1 MIRIIASVFFIMV
14 SGSLLS
20 QKFEWAKQVGSSA
33 GSDEVSALASTNSDN
48 VIVGAGFFGGTLTG
62 TAAASGGKDV
72 FVKGINKNGSVNFN
86 PLHFISTGANDA
98 INDAIGSSNVTYV
111 TGKLHGTLA
120 VTNGSTN
127 ITGTYG
133 AGSYFLAKVNASG
146 NADWVVPSTN
156 NLLSEGQAVA
166 ADAAGNIYVA
176 GVYKGT
182 MISGTDTIISQ
193 GINNDIFI
201 YKYNSSGLAQ
211 WLRSITGAGSEEIVS
226 LDYDNSSSKLL
237 VLGNFNQTIQLDT
250 SAINVLSPI
259 ASNAYDVFIAA
270 FNTNGVLGTHRRPF
284 HSSGNVKATDFAIL
298 STGDI
303 AIAGG
308 FTTSI
313 TDGSARNFNSAG
325 GEDIFIGKVDTAFVA
340 NDLKTYGGVNSEK
353 ITQLEADNNLFA
365 FGEFGSNLT
374 FGSYSAT
381 ANSSNDVFILSWNN
395 SLTEFSAH
403 GAVAGT
409 GSNIVTAKSMKL
421 GGSRIYFSG
430 KFRRIASFGNAV
442 TFASKAVSFFDG
454 YLSSASAKEIYC
466 PIDDSVSLASNLRY
480 NIAGDSALLCFAD
493 SGQLSAL
500 ATSTSFRY
508 QWYNSTGLITGATNQ
523 NFQTKQTDSFR
534 LVITDIV
541 KSCADTS
548 RFIKIHVEDP
558 VTPTIED
565 TIVCVGTGQFLITLS
580 PAYSLTNG
588 GSLTGSPG
596 INQSTGEFFSV
607 FAGAGIDTIVYVF
620 EDING
625 CRGSDIATYEVRAN
639 PVISFGTLPIYC
651 EGDSKDTLKFGSSV
665 VPKGTSYYEIS
676 GVNSYG
682 IQDSVVFRSDSL
694 PANQTPG
701 HSVIYHTID
710 SIGCKSAR
718 TASIVVNPK
727 PNVLFNFSSP
737 RPFCSNTLPF
747 TLVGGNQPGGYY
759 WGNSVDSSN
768 ATYTPSL
775 ATSIID
781 TANFSFKDNL
791 GCSDTASAI
800 FNVDTVPIV
809 SFLYTTKICTSDS
822 LIILTEGTPTLQGN
836 GQYKSPWVSLG
847 NFFPR
852 LSGVGTHLVTYVFV
866 NQKGC
871 QDSVSQNLI
880 VNSLPGVSMAAV
892 TPICEN
898 ENSRL
903 ITGGAPTGGVYS
915 VRGQVLVNGLLD
927 PSKFP
932 VLPGTIQDS
941 VVYTYTDTNNCTS
954 IGIASLLIRRLDG
967 LVFNPALTLNR
978 LCNNDSIDLFAMGDT
993 LFSPPPANGG
1003 RFMDEYGEVISIFR
1017 GGNYLPVE
1025 SDTATLSRL
1034 QYIYDYSSTGC
1045 SDTATRFLRISF
1057 SPIASIKPIPFAC
1070 AGIDFEIEGQGG
1082 ITYLWDNDST
1092 INPLPIIQDSATKYF
1107 VTTTNINGCKDSAS
1121 VLVELSNG
1129 SIIIGKGTTITLKKG
1144 GEVAI
1149 DILDVYPADTVELIG
1164 EITLLNQPENATQ
1177 FYQEQGKKQDILSSI
1192 YYQPDPEYRRKDTI
1206 NYRVCDIICTNLC
1219 DTAQL
1224 IFNVLGDPYDFIPNG
1239 FSPNG
1244 DGMNDRWVIP
1254 GIEAF
1259 PENQLYIYNRWGDLI
1274 FQAAPYLNEWE
1285 GQANKGIGGSDKIGD
1300 GVFFYVLI
1308 TNDGEPIKGSIEMKS
1323 N

>member
-20 QKFEWAKQVGSSA
+20 QKFEWAKQVGTSS
-33 GSDEVSALASTNSDN
+33 GSDEVSTLAITTNDT
-48 VIVGAGFFGGTLTG
+48 VVVGCGFFGGTLPGGTG
-62 TAAASGGKDV
+62 SASGGKDV
-72 FVKGINKNGSVNFN
+72 FVRGTNKGGGVNFN

-98 INDAIGSSNVTYV
+98 INDAVGIANVSYV
-111 TGKLHGTLA
+111 TGKLHGILTGAVTLA
-120 VTNGSTN
+120 Q
-127 ITGTYG
+127 TYG
-133 AGSYFLAKVNASG
+133 AGSFFIAKINTSG
-146 NADWVVPSTN
+146 TADWVVPTTN
-156 NLLSEGQAVA
+156 NILSEGKAITV
-166 ADAAGNIYVA
+166 DAAGNIYVA
-176 GVYKGT
+176 GVFKGT
-182 MISGTDTIISQ
+182 MISGTDTIVSQ

-201 YKYNSSGLAQ
+201 YKYNSSGVAQ
-211 WLRSITGAGSEEIVS
+211 WLKSITGSGNEEVVS
-226 LDYDNSSSKLL
+226 LEYDNTNARLL
-237 VLGNFNQTIQLDT
+237 VLGNFNQTIQLAG
-250 SAINVLSPI
+250 SSFLNP
-259 ASNAYDVFIAA
+259 ASSGANDVFVAA
-270 FNTNGVLGTHRRPF
+270 YNTSGVLGLNTRPF
-284 HSSGNVKATDFAIL
+284 YSNGNVTSTDLVIM
-298 STGDI
+298 TGGDI
-303 AIAGG
+303 AIGGG
-308 FTTSI
+308 FTASI
-313 TDGSARNFNSAG
+313 TDGTRSFNSAG
-325 GEDIFIGKVDTAFVA
+325 GEDIFIGKINPTTLVA
-340 NDLKTYGGVNSEK
+340 SALKSYGGVNSEK

-365 FGEFGSNLT
+365 FGEFSSNLT
-374 FGSYSAT
+374 FGSYSASS
-381 ANSSNDVFILSWNN
+381 NSSNDIFLLSWSS

-403 GAVAGT
+403 GAIAGT
-409 GSNIVTAKSMKL
+409 GSNVVTAKSMKL
-421 GGSRIYFSG
+421 GGGRMYFSG
-430 KFRRIASFGNAV
+430 KFRRIASFRNAG

-454 YLSSASAKEIYC
+454 YIASASSIEIYC
-466 PIDDSVSLASNLRY
+466 PIDDSVSLATNLRVQ
-480 NIAGDSALLCFAD
+480 GDSALLCFGD

-500 ATSTSFRY
+500 ATSTSYRY
-508 QWYNSTGLITGATNQ
+508 QWFNTTGSIAGATNQ
-523 NFQTKQTDSFR
+523 NYQAKQTDSFR
-534 LVITDIV
+534 LVITDIA
-541 KSCADTS
+541 KSCTDTS
-548 RFIKIHVEDP
+548 RFIKIRVENP
-558 VTPTIED
+558 VITVIND
-565 TIVCVGTGQFLITLS
+565 TVICDSTGQFLITLT
-580 PAYSLTNG
+580 PAYSPTNG

-596 INQSTGEFFSV
+596 INPSTGEFFSV
-607 FAGAGIDTIVYVF
+607 FAGSGIDTIVYIYQN
-620 EDING
+620 ING
-625 CRGSDIATYEVRAN
+625 CRGIDTGYYEVRAN
-639 PVISFGTLPIYC
+639 PVINFSTLPVYC
-651 EGDSKDTLKFGSSV
+651 EGNPKDTLKFGSTTL
-665 VPKGTSYYEIS
+665 PIKTGYYEIS
-676 GVNSYG
+676 GANSYG
-682 IQDSVVFRSDSL
+682 IQDSVVFRSDTL
-694 PANQTPG
+694 PASQTPG
-701 HSVIYHTID
+701 YSVIYHAID
-710 SIGCKSAR
+710 SIGCSSEK
-718 TASIVVNPK
+718 TAFIVVNPK
-727 PNVLFNFSSP
+727 PNVVFNFSSP
-737 RPFCSNTLPF
+737 SPFCSNTLPF

-768 ATYTPSL
+768 STYTPSL
-775 ATSIID
+775 ANSIID

-822 LIILTEGTPTLQGN
+822 LINLTEGAPTLQGN
-836 GQYKSPWVSLG
+836 GQYKSPWVSSG

-892 TPICEN
+892 APICEN
-898 ENSRL
+898 ESSRL
-903 ITGGAPTGGVYS
+903 ITGGAPAGGVYS
-915 VRGQVLVNGLLD
+915 VRGQVLVNGILD

-932 VLPGTIQDS
+932 VLQGSIQDS

-954 IGIASLLIRRLDG
+954 AGITSLLIRRLDG
-967 LVFNPALTLNR
+967 LVFNPALNLNR

-1003 RFMDEYGEVISIFR
+1003 RFLDEYGEVISIFR
-1017 GGNYLPVE
+1017 GGNYLPLE

-1070 AGIDFEIEGQGG
+1070 AGTDFEIEGQGG

-1092 INPLPIIQDSATKYF
+1092 INPLPITQDSATKYF

-1121 VLVELSNG
+1121 VLVELSTG

-1144 GEVAI
+1144 GEVTI
-1149 DILDVYPADTVELIG
+1149 DILDVYPTDTVELIG

-1177 FYQEQGKKQDILSSI
+1177 FFQEQGKKQDILSSI
-1192 YYQPDPEYRRKDTI
+1192 YYQPDPEYRRRDTI

-1244 DGMNDRWVIP
+1244 DGMNDSWVIP

-1300 GVFFYVLI
+1300 GIFFYVLI

>member
-72 FVKGINKNGSVNFN
+72 FVRGTNKNGSANFN

-98 INDAIGSSNVTYV
+98 INAAVGSSNVTYV
-111 TGKLHGTLA
+111 TGKLHGTLV

-156 NLLSEGQAVA
+156 NLLSEGQAVTV
-166 ADAAGNIYVA
+166 DAAGNIYVA
-176 GVYKGT
+176 GVFKGT
-182 MISGTDTIISQ
+182 MISGTDTIVSQ

-201 YKYNSSGLAQ
+201 YKYNSSGVAQ
-211 WLRSITGAGSEEIVS
+211 WLNSITGSGNEEVVS
-226 LDYDNSSSKLL
+226 LEYDNTNARLL
-237 VLGNFNQTIQLDT
+237 VLGNFNQTIQLAV
-250 SAINVLSPI
+250 SSFLNP
-259 ASNAYDVFIAA
+259 ASNGAYDVFIAA
-270 FNTNGVLGTHRRPF
+270 YNSSGVLGLNTRPF
-284 HSSGNVKATDFAIL
+284 YSSGNVICTDLVIM
-298 STGDI
+298 TGGDI
-303 AIAGG
+303 AIGGG
-308 FTTSI
+308 FTASI
-313 TDGSARNFNSAG
+313 NDGTRSFNSAG
-325 GEDIFIGKVDTAFVA
+325 GEDIFIGKVNPTTLTASA
-340 NDLKTYGGVNSEK
+340 LKSYGGVNSEK

-381 ANSSNDVFILSWNN
+381 ANSSNDVFLLSWNN

-403 GAVAGT
+403 GAIAGT

-430 KFRRIASFGNAV
+430 KFRRIVSFSNAG

-454 YLSSASAKEIYC
+454 YLASASAKEIYC

-500 ATSTSFRY
+500 ATSTSYRY

-565 TIVCVGTGQFLITLS
+565 TIVCDGKGQFLITLS

-676 GVNSYG
+676 GANSYG
-682 IQDSVVFRSDSL
+682 IQDSIVFRSDSL

-710 SIGCKSAR
+710 SIGCKSVR

-737 RPFCSNTLPF
+737 SPFCSNTLSF

-775 ATSIID
+775 ATSITD
-781 TANFSFKDNL
+781 RANFSFKDNL
-791 GCSDTASAI
+791 GCSDTASVI

-822 LIILTEGTPTLQGN
+822 LINLTEGTPSLQGN
-836 GQYKSPWVSLG
+836 GQYKSPWVSSG

-852 LSGVGTHLVTYVFV
+852 LSGVGTHPVTYVFV

-880 VNSLPGVSMAAV
+880 VNSLPGVSIAAV
-892 TPICEN
+892 PPICEN

-903 ITGGAPTGGVYS
+903 ITGGAPAGGTYS
-915 VRGQVLVNGLLD
+915 VRGQILVNGLLD
-927 PSKFP
+927 PSKF
-932 VLPGTIQDS
+932 L
-941 VVYTYTDTNNCTS
+941 
-954 IGIASLLIRRLDG
+954 
-967 LVFNPALTLNR
+967 
-978 LCNNDSIDLFAMGDT
+978 
-993 LFSPPPANGG
+993 
-1003 RFMDEYGEVISIFR
+1003 
-1017 GGNYLPVE
+1017 
-1025 SDTATLSRL
+1025 
-1034 QYIYDYSSTGC
+1034 
-1045 SDTATRFLRISF
+1045 
-1057 SPIASIKPIPFAC
+1057 
-1070 AGIDFEIEGQGG
+1070 
-1082 ITYLWDNDST
+1082 
-1092 INPLPIIQDSATKYF
+1092 
-1107 VTTTNINGCKDSAS
+1107 
-1121 VLVELSNG
+1121 
-1129 SIIIGKGTTITLKKG
+1129 
-1144 GEVAI
+1144 
-1149 DILDVYPADTVELIG
+1149 
-1164 EITLLNQPENATQ
+1164 
-1177 FYQEQGKKQDILSSI
+1177 
-1192 YYQPDPEYRRKDTI
+1192 
-1206 NYRVCDIICTNLC
+1206 
-1219 DTAQL
+1219 
-1224 IFNVLGDPYDFIPNG
+1224 
-1239 FSPNG
+1239 
-1244 DGMNDRWVIP
+1244 
-1254 GIEAF
+1254 
-1259 PENQLYIYNRWGDLI
+1259 
-1274 FQAAPYLNEWE
+1274 
-1285 GQANKGIGGSDKIGD
+1285 
-1300 GVFFYVLI
+1300 
-1308 TNDGEPIKGSIEMKS
+1308 
-1323 N
+1323 